1 MPAQPSQPTIPEMT
15 VLPVIPSAGFYL
27 AAGTVSVDPAR
38 RKVLIIHDRDDGV
51 HKLPR
56 GHKDWGEPLET
67 AAERETFEETG
78 FRATLLP
85 VPLSTR
91 ATLPTRALSDP
102 THPLHEAATRAT
114 VERGGDLLLAG
125 SARLTEPFALMQ
137 HYQPDGSL
145 AVVLWYVAVADSTA
159 APAAGRTQMPD
170 ENYEPLWVAY
180 DEAAG
185 MMVNSA
191 C

>member
-1 MPAQPSQPTIPEMT
+1 MPAQPTIPELT

-27 AAGTVSVDPAR
+27 AAGTVTVDLVR

-51 HKLPR
+51 YKLPR

-91 ATLPTRALSDP
+91 ATLPSQALSDP
-102 THPLHEAATRAT
+102 THPLHEAAKRAR
-114 VERGGDLLLAG
+114 VEKGGDLLFAG
-125 SARLTEPFALMQ
+125 SAWLTEPFALMQ
-137 HYQPDGSL
+137 HYQPIGSL
-145 AVVLWYVAVADSTA
+145 AVVLWYVGVADSTA
-159 APAAGRTQMPD
+159 APVARTQMPD

-185 MMVNSA
+185 MMVNFA